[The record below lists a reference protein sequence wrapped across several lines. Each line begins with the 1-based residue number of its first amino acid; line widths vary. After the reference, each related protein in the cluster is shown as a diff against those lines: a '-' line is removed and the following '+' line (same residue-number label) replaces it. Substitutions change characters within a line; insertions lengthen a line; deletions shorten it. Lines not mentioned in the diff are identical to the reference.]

1 MITMADEN
9 EKKIP
14 VFTVLKNNA
23 ILKNI
28 FVIDQPPPGISEPE
42 RPEHVLE
49 EILMVGRH
57 PDCNIMLTHPSIS
70 RFHLQ
75 IYSNPTLQ
83 KLSVMDLSSVH
94 GTWVSEKKI
103 QPRARVE
110 LKEGDTIRLGS
121 SSRIYRLHWVPLSQA
136 YDLEN
141 PFVSASDVLMEEEK
155 EDEIYQDVSSF
166 SVDSKEI
173 QSQHPVLKGMESVFS
188 DENCEPF
195 VEKPIPSAPPEP
207 ENMNSSASD
216 EEKTE
221 GEGLPVVEA
230 FEEIENQSPS
240 RRDYEQTE
248 ILGAVNLLP
257 SAEVLLETRN
267 EQLDEEIK
275 SPQPL
280 FVSEV
285 FSQGETPVG
294 LPTKSWQKSKLL
306 GSLDSYVADDK
317 IEIPLVAEV
326 LEEVENQS
334 PPRKGYE
341 QREASGLH
349 SGAITTEYVNSSVP
363 DRNILSDIGNQQ
375 FSNENQPPKPLPVT
389 LGLSDDENPE
399 SPPVRLEQKS
409 SLPNIWSRR
418 GKPASVL
425 QIQTGRSTRKSIG
438 DGNGAKIRK
447 PKQEDLEN
455 KPISRALFP
464 MLDGEETEIF
474 TPNKENFSPNTLLL
488 KSVNKKKGILEETK
502 QSTLCRSSSS
512 KFSTGPNKCSE
523 EDTSTFSDKENQ
535 TPQVL
540 QTRKSVRPSP
550 ENSSRNRGQ
559 LEKEIMVMK
568 RGAERVPFHSLLE
581 NAACKSKSEV
591 SILGA
596 KTRSSNSVNCTG
608 TTGNATNSSFNNSA
622 GEGKRRWNM
631 VVDATCLLNKESRK
645 SLQLLQGLKGT
656 QLIIPRM
663 VIRELDCLKRRGSL
677 FRRISEVS
685 LVLQWIE
692 ECMVKTKWW
701 IHVQSSI
708 EEGRPIA
715 PTPPASPPRFSEGS
729 GGFISGT
736 TSSVPFSACGSLM
749 EIVSPTAEDHI
760 LECALFFRRI
770 KNDGQLVLLTNDV
783 TLKIKAMAE
792 GLNCETV
799 EEFRESLVN
808 PFSERFMWSD
818 SSPRGQ
824 TWSYLDD
831 VVLREKYYRCP
842 LKKASKGGE
851 SAKGLKL
858 ILLHNSHYGKIG
870 SIS

>member
-1 MITMADEN
+1 M
-9 EKKIP
+9 
-14 VFTVLKNNA
+14 
-23 ILKNI
+23 
-28 FVIDQPPPGISEPE
+28 
-42 RPEHVLE
+42 
-49 EILMVGRH
+49 
-57 PDCNIMLTHPSIS
+57 
-70 RFHLQ
+70 
-75 IYSNPTLQ
+75 
-83 KLSVMDLSSVH
+83 
-94 GTWVSEKKI
+94 
-103 QPRARVE
+103 
-110 LKEGDTIRLGS
+110 
-121 SSRIYRLHWVPLSQA
+121 
-136 YDLEN
+136 
-141 PFVSASDVLMEEEK
+141 
-155 EDEIYQDVSSF
+155 SSF

-349 SGAITTEYVNSSVP
+349 SGAITTESVNSSVP

-550 ENSSRNRGQ
+550 ENSSRNRGK

-608 TTGNATNSSFNNSA
+608 TTGNATNSSF
-622 GEGKRRWNM
+622 
-631 VVDATCLLNKESRK
+631 
-645 SLQLLQGLKGT
+645 
-656 QLIIPRM
+656 
-663 VIRELDCLKRRGSL
+663 
-677 FRRISEVS
+677 VS
-685 LVLQWIE
+685 
-692 ECMVKTKWW
+692 C
-701 IHVQSSI
+701 
-708 EEGRPIA
+708 
-715 PTPPASPPRFSEGS
+715 
-729 GGFISGT
+729 
-736 TSSVPFSACGSLM
+736 
-749 EIVSPTAEDHI
+749 
-760 LECALFFRRI
+760 
-770 KNDGQLVLLTNDV
+770 
-783 TLKIKAMAE
+783 
-792 GLNCETV
+792 
-799 EEFRESLVN
+799 
-808 PFSERFMWSD
+808 
-818 SSPRGQ
+818 
-824 TWSYLDD
+824 
-831 VVLREKYYRCP
+831 
-842 LKKASKGGE
+842 
-851 SAKGLKL
+851 
-858 ILLHNSHYGKIG
+858 
-870 SIS
+870 